1 MSSVVL
7 PDPEGPSRV
16 MNSPL
21 AISRLTL
28 SRAVKV
34 PVGGSGAEQIE
45 VFTARG
51 QWHYIFDDRGRLI
64 SKEKGTP
71 ESYSSFDGTGQAVV
85 VPTTPWLWVFSHP
98 AISWAVLFVGM
109 VVMGVVGRKPA
120 KKGAA

>member
-34 PVGGSGAEQIE
+34 P
-45 VFTARG
+45 
-51 QWHYIFDDRGRLI
+51 
-64 SKEKGTP
+64 
-71 ESYSSFDGTGQAVV
+71 
-85 VPTTPWLWVFSHP
+85 
-98 AISWAVLFVGM
+98 
-109 VVMGVVGRKPA
+109 
-120 KKGAA
+120 